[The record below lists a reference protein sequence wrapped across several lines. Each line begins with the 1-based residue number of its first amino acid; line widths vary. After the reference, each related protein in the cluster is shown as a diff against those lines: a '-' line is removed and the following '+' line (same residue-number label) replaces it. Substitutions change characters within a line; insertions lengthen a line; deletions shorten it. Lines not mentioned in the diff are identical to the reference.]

1 MANIVDYVANGTFA
15 DQQID
20 VKAKKFV
27 WVKVGQGAVTTIS
40 DHEVGIAGKISIL
53 GYSGDLNIHL
63 QLTDQ
68 NPTADKGPCI
78 LQLNSYIDE
87 SARYEATK
95 SALTVYAVLGEAEQ
109 NISILQCN
117 NGEQTECKLFGHVN
131 ETVHLD
137 PSS

>member
-1 MANIVDYVANGTFA
+1 
-15 DQQID
+15 
-20 VKAKKFV
+20 VKNY
-27 WVKVGQGAVTTIS
+27 S

-63 QLTDQ
+63 QLTDK
-68 NPTADKGPCI
+68 NSAAASGPCI
-78 LQLNSYIDE
+78 LQLNTHTDE
-87 SARYEATK
+87 NAKYETTK
-95 SALTVYAVLGEAEQ
+95 NMLTVYAVLGGKEQ

-137 PSS
+137 PTS